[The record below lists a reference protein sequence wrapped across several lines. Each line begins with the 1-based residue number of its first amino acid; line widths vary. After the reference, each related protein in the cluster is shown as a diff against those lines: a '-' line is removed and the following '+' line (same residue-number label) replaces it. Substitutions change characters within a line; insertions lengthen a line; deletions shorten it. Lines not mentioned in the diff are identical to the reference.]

1 MSTLRKSRKRRRVS
15 TSEEAE
21 NIPERTN
28 ANADEQGEEK
38 NEGEEDDASE
48 KERAAWEAFREEF
61 IECMYRLKL

>member
-1 MSTLRKSRKRRRVS
+1 MS

-61 IECMYRLKL
+61 IECMYRL